1 MRFVRSIELTVG
13 ALLLAAVQG
22 LAQPRLPAT
31 PGDFNGDGKAE
42 FAVAHPTSGVW
53 HVQGSPDISTG
64 LGVGVVR
71 VPADYDGD
79 GKLEPV
85 LFHASE
91 GYWSWYRGYTFWH
104 FDWGQADDRPVP
116 ADYNGDG
123 KAEHAVF
130 RPFDGRWFICT
141 NPAAYCSG
149 FVESGNSIVIVWGQ
163 PADIPVPADYN
174 GDGKAEVAVFR
185 PGSGTWY
192 VEGLASCAGCAE
204 GSVQWG
210 QAGDIPVPADYN
222 GDGTVE
228 MAFYRPTAGG
238 SLWSVRGVG
247 SWVFGSESDFPLP
260 QDVDGDGR
268 AELVVYRR
276 STATWYTYFPLTG
289 ATETTQFG
297 SPGDIPV
304 LLPSYYQ
311 LRDRAGDVDGDGRR
325 DLTIFRPSDGM
336 WWTLLSATDYSAWD
350 TSTWTSARLGRPG
363 DIPVGVDFSGDRRM
377 DVAVYRP
384 STGYWYDLKGAVR
397 AGGLAGDVVV
407 PAEYTGD
414 GSADIGIFRQE
425 AGSVGTW
432 YVSYS
437 LCVGSSTRSCS
448 LYPAFT
454 EGHTSSWPAE
464 PGDLPVPADYDG
476 DGRTDLALFRPADGS
491 WHLRLS
497 WADGMDSPVSRTVT
511 WGTRSDDIPVP
522 DDYDGDGRAD
532 IAIYRPSDGAWWI
545 LYSASDYTTCFGV
558 LWGTLE
564 GDIPVPGDYDGDGRA
579 DIAIYRPSDGMWW
592 LLFSASGYTT
602 WQGVRWGTLPGD
614 IPVPHR

>member
-185 PGSGTWY
+185 PGSGTSMC
-192 VEGLASCAGCAE
+192 ASPC
-204 GSVQWG
+204 
-210 QAGDIPVPADYN
+210 
-222 GDGTVE
+222 
-228 MAFYRPTAGG
+228 
-238 SLWSVRGVG
+238 
-247 SWVFGSESDFPLP
+247 
-260 QDVDGDGR
+260 
-268 AELVVYRR
+268 RR
-276 STATWYTYFPLTG
+276 RTRCS
-289 ATETTQFG
+289 
-297 SPGDIPV
+297 
-304 LLPSYYQ
+304 
-311 LRDRAGDVDGDGRR
+311 RR
-325 DLTIFRPSDGM
+325 RMPCPCCCSQHPK
-336 WWTLLSATDYSAWD
+336 ATDGAATQTTMKTCPRRCSSA
-350 TSTWTSARLGRPG
+350 
-363 DIPVGVDFSGDRRM
+363 
-377 DVAVYRP
+377 
-384 STGYWYDLKGAVR
+384 
-397 AGGLAGDVVV
+397 
-407 PAEYTGD
+407 
-414 GSADIGIFRQE
+414 
-425 AGSVGTW
+425 
-432 YVSYS
+432 
-437 LCVGSSTRSCS
+437 
-448 LYPAFT
+448 
-454 EGHTSSWPAE
+454 
-464 PGDLPVPADYDG
+464 
-476 DGRTDLALFRPADGS
+476 
-491 WHLRLS
+491 
-497 WADGMDSPVSRTVT
+497 
-511 WGTRSDDIPVP
+511 
-522 DDYDGDGRAD
+522 
-532 IAIYRPSDGAWWI
+532 AW
-545 LYSASDYTTCFGV
+545 
-558 LWGTLE
+558 
-564 GDIPVPGDYDGDGRA
+564 
-579 DIAIYRPSDGMWW
+579 
-592 LLFSASGYTT
+592 
-602 WQGVRWGTLPGD
+602 
-614 IPVPHR
+614 